1 MKFEEEKGE
10 PARKEQEIIERTSRF
25 YLGSRKKYLSIPPLL
40 SLAVFVAIPHTAS
53 DHGLVYPRSDTGF
66 VTHLRSGRIRVGKLA
81 HNPKPPK
88 CKH

>member
-53 DHGLVYPRSDTGF
+53 DHGLVYPRPDTSLSIVPSTSHF
-66 VTHLRSGRIRVGKLA
+66 TVASC
-81 HNPKPPK
+81 P
-88 CKH
+88 